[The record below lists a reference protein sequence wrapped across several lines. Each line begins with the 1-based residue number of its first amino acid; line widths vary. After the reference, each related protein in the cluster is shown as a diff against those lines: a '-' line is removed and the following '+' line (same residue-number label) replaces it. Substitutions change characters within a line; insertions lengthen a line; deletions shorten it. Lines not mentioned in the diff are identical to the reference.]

1 MKMYETHEKGGEYY
15 RTRRSK
21 KIKFYS
27 VGGRMRVKT
36 RPRGKGKISTTT
48 FAVVAFKAIQ
58 I

>member
-27 VGGRMRVKT
+27 VGGKDE
-36 RPRGKGKISTTT
+36 GKNQTTGEGKNIYNNFCSRR
-48 FAVVAFKAIQ
+48 F
-58 I
+58 